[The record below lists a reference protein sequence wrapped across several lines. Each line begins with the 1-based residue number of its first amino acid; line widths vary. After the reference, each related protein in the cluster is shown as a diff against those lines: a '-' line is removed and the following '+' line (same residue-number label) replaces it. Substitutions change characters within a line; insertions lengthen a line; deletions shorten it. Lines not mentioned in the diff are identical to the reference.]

1 MFVRGGWT
9 MIFDFYKFKQDITA
23 LKTSNDF
30 SDYLESCFVE
40 LEEYLLNISDEE
52 IQKVKFDFEDLLY
65 DLLDWK
71 LIQKQ
76 NSKIINAFLILLGEK
91 FLQTSFIGAITIIID
106 YLPEGST
113 KTRLEAA
120 KLYLKVNDI
129 SKDYVQRCDA
139 ILSLLDQSAQID
151 EYHTNAIRAF
161 LNFYQSALA
170 QFHRV
175 QNESLAKSLANTLKA
190 SQSKYPF
197 LQDALLGR
205 FFEQISKISIQGT
218 LSLITDTLHTL
229 TPQKRVCATSAQIT
243 KEQSPYAQTLYALGN
258 PSFNS
263 IRDVSFKQLQTIG
276 DTQELY
282 DRLVRGEAIIDDP
295 DLLYKYFVSFGGK
308 HKSKLYSAYDEIIS
322 MIENETF
329 NIIDW
334 GCGQGMATMV
344 LLDYVRQKGL
354 ELDIRN
360 ITLIEPSSLALSRA
374 LLHIDL
380 LKQKEYRI
388 HTINSDFDC
397 LDADELVCDNAYK
410 TLHLF
415 SNILDVENFSL
426 DMKFMQKVSQ
436 SIKSDSVFV
445 CVSPNRN
452 DKLNNR
458 LDLFYNYFNENF
470 DTQLI
475 TARDDVIDNATRYEK
490 IFTVTMQSMQVV
502 EEVRL
507 EIITVQKGYQ
517 LDIIEALNGY
527 SSYVVPILNMKILE
541 DSINSDPEYAI
552 FKIRKVA
559 EVITSKI
566 YGSYEENGKDVSFND
581 KIRYLAYD
589 KKVFDKTIT
598 NYVHTIRT
606 IGNRGVHEENRSS
619 AKLKLDAH
627 LMVIALVSF
636 LNELSDKKLL
646 I

>member
-1 MFVRGGWT
+1 
-9 MIFDFYKFKQDITA
+9 MIFDFYKFKQDLST
-23 LKTSNDF
+23 LKNQNDF

-71 LIQKQ
+71 LVQKQ

-113 KTRLEAA
+113 KTRLEAS

-129 SKDYVQRCDA
+129 TKDYIQQSDA
-139 ILSLLDQSAQID
+139 VLTLLEKSSHID
-151 EYHTNAIRAF
+151 EYHTNAIKTF
-161 LNFYQSALA
+161 LSFYQSALL
-170 QFHRV
+170 QFERV
-175 QNESLAKSLANTLKA
+175 QNESLANSLASALQASKA
-190 SQSKYPF
+190 KYTF
-197 LQDALLGR
+197 LQDALLGH
-205 FFEQISKISIQGT
+205 FFDRITQISIHDAFLLVSE
-218 LSLITDTLHTL
+218 TLHAIA
-229 TPQKRVCATSAQIT
+229 PQKIVCVSVSINIT
-243 KEQSPYAQTLYALGN
+243 KEESEYAQTLYALSN
-258 PSFNS
+258 PTFDS
-263 IRDVSFKQLQTIG
+263 IRDVSFKQLQSIG
-276 DTQELY
+276 DTQDLY
-282 DRLVRGEAIIDDP
+282 DRLIRGEAIIDDP

-308 HKSKLYSAYDEIIS
+308 HKSKLYSAYDEVITKLQ
-322 MIENETF
+322 NKRF

-344 LLDYVRQKGL
+344 LLNYAKEKNIV
-354 ELDIRN
+354 LDIQN
-360 ITLIEPSSLALSRA
+360 ITLIEPSQLALSRA
-374 LLHIDL
+374 LLHVDV

-388 HTINSDFDC
+388 QAINSDFDC
-397 LDADELVCDNAYK
+397 LDTDDLKCENEYK

-415 SNILDVENFSL
+415 SNILDIENFSL
-426 DMKFMQKVSQ
+426 DMDFMKKVSNI
-436 SIKSDSVFV
+436 IKNDSVFI

-458 LDLFYNYFNENF
+458 LDLFYNYFDENF
-470 DTQLI
+470 DTELI
-475 TARDDVIDNATRYEK
+475 ISRDDTIDNASRYEK
-490 IFTVTMQSMQVV
+490 IFTVKIQSTQEV
-502 EEVRL
+502 EEIRQ

-517 LDIIEALNGY
+517 LNIIEALDEY
-527 SSYVVPILNMKILE
+527 SNYVVPILNMKILE

-566 YGSYEENGKDVSFND
+566 YNGYEENASSVSFND
-581 KIRYLAYD
+581 KIRYLTYE

-598 NYVHTIRT
+598 NYVQTIRT
-606 IGNRGVHEENRSS
+606 IGNRGVHEEDRDI

-646 I
+646 N